1 MDVSELSSI
10 ESISWGT
17 PLQFFE
23 FASCTESTTDSGSC
37 HFLSML
43 WSTLQAIMGS
53 PDSSAGKESTCSAG
67 DPGSIPGLGRSPG
80 GGRGNLL
87 QYSCLENPHGPR
99 SLANYSPWG
108 SQRVRHDWVT
118 KNSTRMQ
125 SYDISCLWGLCRQYV
140 ALLYASI
147 MTLHL
152 LLT

>member
-67 DPGSIPGLGRSPG
+67 DPGSIPGSGRSAGEGMGYP
-80 GGRGNLL
+80 L
-87 QYSCLENPHGPR
+87 QYSRASPVAQLAKNPPAMQQIWVR
-99 SLANYSPWG
+99 SLDWEDLLEKGKATHSSILAWRILWTVQSMV
-108 SQRVRHDWVT
+108 SQ
-118 KNSTRMQ
+118 
-125 SYDISCLWGLCRQYV
+125 
-140 ALLYASI
+140 SI
-147 MTLHL
+147 
-152 LLT
+152 